1 MAEQVPAH
9 SWGIKFVNGVPL
21 PDPHYHYDDDLGFG
35 YYDEFWGPA
44 CCDYH
49 RSEYEKRGRGN

>member
-1 MAEQVPAH
+1 MPAH